1 MKKLL
6 VILFVICLFACD
18 ARDDRHIV
26 EDGIS
31 KIMLVSDLHYLSSDL
46 YDNGEKFNA
55 YMATSDA
62 KLTKYSDVLVDGI
75 IDTALEENADV
86 LIISGDLTFNGEKLS
101 HEQLSKRLAYLQDR
115 GVDVLVIPGNHDI
128 NNMFAY
134 KFEKDNIYYT
144 DNVNE
149 EDFKTIYASL
159 GYQNAL
165 YYDDNSY
172 SYVYELDDEHW
183 LLFVDVNSYS
193 QNRVLTSTLDWV
205 KEVLEKAKADDIKVI
220 GITHQNVLGH
230 SDQFG
235 FDYIIQNGYALNNL
249 YKEYGVKLNLSG
261 HMHIQHYTN
270 NKYVYDVAT
279 NAISVYPNL
288 YAIITFDNGYI
299 NYNTYGLEISDF
311 NYEGYDDFRAYS
323 RDYFDQVTYRSF
335 DKRYNIF
342 EDEDELDMALDFYYE
357 LNRSFFGGDIIDNYD
372 KLIGSDGYKLFE
384 KYQLTNA
391 RLDDMLNVKYN
402 YQHLILEE

>member
-1 MKKLL
+1 M
-6 VILFVICLFACD
+6 
-18 ARDDRHIV
+18 
-26 EDGIS
+26 
-31 KIMLVSDLHYLSSDL
+31 
-46 YDNGEKFNA
+46 
-55 YMATSDA
+55 
-62 KLTKYSDVLVDGI
+62 
-75 IDTALEENADV
+75 
-86 LIISGDLTFNGEKLS
+86 
-101 HEQLSKRLAYLQDR
+101 
-115 GVDVLVIPGNHDI
+115 
-128 NNMFAY
+128 
-134 KFEKDNIYYT
+134 
-144 DNVNE
+144 
-149 EDFKTIYASL
+149 
-159 GYQNAL
+159 
-165 YYDDNSY
+165 
-172 SYVYELDDEHW
+172 
-183 LLFVDVNSYS
+183 
-193 QNRVLTSTLDWV
+193 
-205 KEVLEKAKADDIKVI
+205 
-220 GITHQNVLGH
+220 
-230 SDQFG
+230 
-235 FDYIIQNGYALNNL
+235 NNL

-288 YAIITFDNGYI
+288 YAIITFDNGFI
-299 NYNTYGLEISDF
+299 NYDTYGLDISDF

-323 RDYFDQVTYRSF
+323 QDYFDQVTYRSF